1 MTEADIIEVM
11 QGGLWTTVVV
21 AGPLLGI
28 ALVVG
33 LTIGFLQALTQ
44 IQEMTLVFVP
54 KMAAMFIGGM
64 LLLPFMM
71 MTLTDYME
79 QLSAMITAID

>member
-1 MTEADIIEVM
+1 MTEADVIEALRD
-11 QGGLWTTVVV
+11 GLWTTVIVG
-21 AGPLLGI
+21 GPLLMI
-28 ALVVG
+28 ALVIG
-33 LTIGFLQALTQ
+33 LVIGFLQALTQ

-54 KMAAMFIGGM
+54 KMAAICFGAL

-79 QLSAMITAID
+79 RISALIVGID